1 LEGLGK
7 TLSPFYFPHKEKLTM
22 IKTLILG
29 HWFIHQDGDRTLM
42 AIRCHL
48 CKNLMRTQPGKTV
61 VCGRDGNPYTA
72 PDSFA
77 GLKPLITQK
86 DLSEKRK
93 QRLVSKSFRNWQK
106 EQSFDLTERKWRERM
121 KEESK
126 RTPQ

>member
-1 LEGLGK
+1 
-7 TLSPFYFPHKEKLTM
+7 M
-22 IKTLILG
+22 IRTLIVG
-29 HWFIHQDGDRTLM
+29 HWFIHQENDKPLM

-48 CKNLMRTQPGKTV
+48 CKNLMKTQPGNTV

-106 EQSFDLTERKWRERM
+106 TQDFDLTKRKWRERM
-121 KEESK
+121 KEESNDK
-126 RTPQ
+126 TTSQKT